1 MLYTESHTRMVISKR
16 NFPMNPYQK
25 LTAFINDLVLGQGVC
40 DQDGHW
46 LNVESISYTD
56 LKKFSALLLDYDDR
70 DTSECFYQSDKRS
83 EEDDITIALLKL
95 LNNDSRDN
103 RDDFIDLAMDNILKK
118 YKTTMQR
125 MIDTQCTYLNQKVA
139 S

>member
-1 MLYTESHTRMVISKR
+1 MLYTETTTRTVLTKR

-25 LTAFINDLVLGQGVC
+25 LTSFINDLILDKGVC

-46 LNVESISYTD
+46 LNVESLSYPN
-56 LKKFSALLLDYDDR
+56 LKQFSALLLDYDDR
-70 DTSECFYQSDKRS
+70 DTSECFNKNMRSD
-83 EEDDITIALLKL
+83 EDDITIALLKL
-95 LNNDSRDN
+95 LNHDTHEN
-103 RDDFIDLAMDNILKK
+103 RDDFIDLVIENILAK

-125 MIDTQCTYLNQKVA
+125 MIDAQCAYLNQRAA